1 MINETRI
8 EKFVSQQLLQ
18 NLQDIVIYQEND
30 GSYKLFNAY
39 TISKNPQKEYV
50 VTGNTA
56 NDNTKFYVLKN
67 AVSWCIFDKRNK
79 MYEARRITELD
90 NKLVSIDV
98 DINIHQNLF
107 KKSKVTDD
115 KLMYLAKL
123 NEDRIKK
130 KNIIRELEGYVTES
144 NSWQKQ
150 RFNRKP

>member
-1 MINETRI
+1 MINEKRI
-8 EKFVSQQLLQ
+8 EKFVNKELLE
-18 NLQDIVIYQEND
+18 NLQDIVIYQEDD

-39 TISKNPQKEYV
+39 SIARNAQKEYI
-50 VTGNTA
+50 VTGNSTGA
-56 NDNTKFYVLKN
+56 KFYVLKN

-79 MYEARRITELD
+79 MYEARRIAELD
-90 NKLVSIDV
+90 NKLVSIEV

-107 KKSKVTDD
+107 KKSKITDD

-130 KNIIRELEGYVTES
+130 KNIVRELENYVSDS
-144 NSWQKQ
+144 NLWQKR

>member
-1 MINETRI
+1 MINEKRI
-8 EKFVSQQLLQ
+8 EKFVSQQLLE

-39 TISKNPQKEYV
+39 SISKNSDKEYI
-50 VTGNTA
+50 VTGNSTGA
-56 NDNTKFYVLKN
+56 KFYVLKN

-79 MYEARRITELD
+79 MYEARRIAELD
-90 NKLVSIDV
+90 NKLVSIEV

-107 KKSKVTDD
+107 KKSKMTDD

-130 KNIIRELEGYVTES
+130 KNIIRELENYVSDS
-144 NSWQKQ
+144 NLWQKR

>member
-18 NLQDIVIYQEND
+18 SLQDIVIYQEND

-56 NDNTKFYVLKN
+56 NTNTKFYVLKN

-90 NKLVSIDV
+90 NKLVSVDV

-144 NSWQKQ
+144 NSWQKR